1 MIEIKQLTKKFRKN
15 TVLENLDLT
24 LKEGIYGIL
33 GPNGAG
39 KTTLMRC
46 ITELYDDYKGKIL
59 IDGET
64 VSKAKK
70 KNRIGYLPQHFSG
83 FAEMT
88 VYEMMEYFAR
98 IKKLPKNKEMKE
110 IYRCIAFA
118 GMTEYVKKKCGEL
131 SGGMVRRLG
140 IAQAVLGNPDL
151 LILDEPTAGLDPE
164 ERIKFK
170 RLILQLEKD
179 KIILISTHIV
189 EEIEVLCDRVIIMKD
204 GNIAANDT
212 VEGLIN
218 AVDGIVKEVQDYDDA
233 QFKDTAYVVQE
244 YMKEGKKTARILTA
258 ENIGIKAAPRL
269 EDAYMY
275 IMKRGSGH
283 VVS

>member
-1 MIEIKQLTKKFRKN
+1 MIEIKQLTKKFKKKA
-15 TVLENLDLT
+15 VLENLDLT
-24 LKEGIYGIL
+24 LNEGIYGIL

-59 IDGET
+59 IDGKT

-70 KNRIGYLPQHFSG
+70 ENRIGYLPQHFSG

-98 IKKLPKNKEMKE
+98 LKKLPKKEEKE
-110 IYRCIAFA
+110 EIHRCLEFA
-118 GMTEYVKKKCGEL
+118 GMTDYVKKKCGEL

-151 LILDEPTAGLDPE
+151 LIMDEPTAGLDPE

-170 RLILQLEKD
+170 RLMLQLEKN
-179 KIILISTHIV
+179 KTVLISTHIV
-189 EEIEVLCDRVIIMKD
+189 EEIEVLCDKIIVMKD
-204 GNIAANDT
+204 GKIAANDT
-212 VEGLIN
+212 VEELIN
-218 AVDGIVKEVQDYDDA
+218 AVDGIVKEVQDYDDTEF
-233 QFKDTAYVVQE
+233 QDTAFIVQE
-244 YMKEGKKTARILTA
+244 YIKEGKKTARILTG
-258 ENIGIKAAPRL
+258 ERIGVPVTPRL

-275 IMKRGSGH
+275 IMKRGEMN
-283 VVS
+283 VF